1 MKKTQ
6 KQAFTLV
13 ELLVVIGII
22 AVLIAILLPALSKAR
37 EQSKQVYCMSNLRQL
52 YTATEVYVT
61 TYKGYMM
68 PARIGSGSAQSNFW
82 WGVDVL
88 GPLMGVKRVGNTAAQ
103 AEAVA
108 RISKMLNC
116 PSVERRDAL
125 GLGIT
130 TGNYE
135 GDYTYNSN
143 LGDDRA
149 YPEMP
154 GYSAS
159 LDPWARFKKRSAIPQ
174 NVVIAL
180 DTFDVFGKDDDRFD
194 SVANLTT
201 ATAPVATASSAR
213 PYPRGGR
220 PHSQQRANVLFTDGS
235 VRLVIAFKPVGGD
248 IAPTTFN
255 PVTTELADWMIRA
268 PRTAPPATVDSA
280 TTLETSRW
288 KRGRPLP
295 F

>member
-1 MKKTQ
+1 MQ
-6 KQAFTLV
+6 VRKQAFTLV

-22 AVLIAILLPALSKAR
+22 AVLIAILLPALSRAR
-37 EQSKQVYCMSNLRQL
+37 EQAKQVYCASNLRQL

-61 TYKGYMM
+61 TYRGFMM
-68 PARIGSGSAQSNFW
+68 PARIGSGSAQANFW

-88 GPLMGVKRVGNTAAQ
+88 GPLVGVKRVGNTAAQ

-116 PSVERRDAL
+116 PSVERVDAL
-125 GLGIT
+125 NLGIT
-130 TGNYE
+130 TGSYE
-135 GDYTYNSN
+135 GDYTYNTN
-143 LGDDRA
+143 MGDNRA
-149 YPEMP
+149 YPEMS

-159 LDPWARFKKRSAIPQ
+159 MDPWARFKKRSAIPQ

-180 DTFDVFGKDDDRFD
+180 DAPNVYGKDDDRFE
-194 SVANLTT
+194 SLANLTT
-201 ATAPVATASSAR
+201 AASPAQTASSGR
-213 PYPRGGR
+213 PYPRAGY
-220 PHSQQRANVLFTDGS
+220 PHAQKKSNVLFTDGS
-235 VRLVIAFKPVGGD
+235 VRLIRAFSPKADV
-248 IAPTTFN
+248 APTTFD
-255 PVTTELADWMIRA
+255 PTTTELADWMIRA

-280 TTLETSRW
+280 TTIENDRW